1 MKSIRSIA
9 LAIAVGAVCA
19 PALASQDS
27 QHQGHHPTESSAATP
42 KGAAS
47 APTSAS
53 IAARPDQA
61 MAGMDAQMKAMQE
74 MQEMHEKMMAA
85 KTPEQR
91 KAMMAEHMKVM
102 EGGMKMMSD
111 MSPGGAGAM
120 KCDMG
125 EHQKQMEKRMQMMQ
139 SMMQMM
145 MDRMHTTPKD

>member
-1 MKSIRSIA
+1 MKYIQSLA

-27 QHQGHHPTESSAATP
+27 KHQGHHPPQAA
-42 KGAAS
+42 
-47 APTSAS
+47 APTAKN
-53 IAARPDQA
+53 AAPDATSSQPSRD
-61 MAGMDAQMKAMQE
+61 MPGMDEQMKAMQD
-74 MQEMHEKMMAA
+74 MHEKMMAA

-102 EGGMKMMSD
+102 QSSMKMMSD
-111 MSPGGAGAM
+111 MPPGGMDAM

-125 EHQKQMEKRMQMMQ
+125 EHHQQMEKRMEMMQ

-145 MDRMHTTPKD
+145 MDRMAATPKD

>member
-1 MKSIRSIA
+1 MKSIRSLA

-19 PALASQDS
+19 PALAGQDS
-27 QHQGHHPTESSAATP
+27 QHQGHHPTEPSAATP
-42 KGAAS
+42 TATPS

-53 IAARPDQA
+53 TSARPDQA
-61 MAGMDAQMKAMQE
+61 MAGMDAHMKA

-91 KAMMAEHMKVM
+91 KALMAEHMKLM
-102 EGGMKMMSD
+102 QGGMKMMGD

-125 EHQKQMEKRMQMMQ
+125 EQHGQMEKRMQMMQ

-145 MDRMHTTPKD
+145 MDRMPATPKD